1 MFLTGRWISRP
12 EDIYFLSLGRLFF
25 TDSVAPN
32 ISATV
37 FPQKQM
43 KVVRRH
49 MMLWSACVLW
59 SNNCTQTNVSVALLN
74 AAYKRLWLPRNSQQS
89 YGALKRSQVF
99 ALSVS
104 ALKTA
109 TINLR
114 VHRVTDNL
122 SVGTVTTD
130 CSQTDRTH
138 SQPRSL
144 YAVGSVARCTRSPPG
159 APNRSQRGGCINSTT
174 VNSRNWFFPF

>member
-12 EDIYFLSLGRLFF
+12 EDIYFLSLGILFF
-25 TDSVAPN
+25 TDSVVPN
-32 ISATV
+32 ISATG

-130 CSQTDRTH
+130 YRRNRPTGLTASHVAYTPLDLLPDVR
-138 SQPRSL
+138 
-144 YAVGSVARCTRSPPG
+144 AVHLVHWAEVKGTVA
-159 APNRSQRGGCINSTT
+159 
-174 VNSRNWFFPF
+174 